1 MWADCGPSMFAYC
14 SRDAVRHAGNP
25 ARCRLERAQA
35 TDGRVGTIR
44 ASGGLACC
52 EWVEL
57 YAECEHMKRKSLLF
71 ALGAMAVLAAGPRT
85 APHVDISLV
94 RVPNGGI
101 QPQVMVGRG
110 GILHLLYYAGDPKN
124 GDLFYVKSPDYGS
137 RWSAPLRVNSTP
149 GSALAIGTIR
159 GGQIALGKG
168 GRIHVAWDGSSVVQS
183 KGPLNPEA
191 GQKGSPMLYS
201 RLNEGGTAFEPERS
215 LMNHTF
221 GLDGGGTVAADS
233 AGNVYVAWHGKA
245 AGAAA
250 GEAGRQVWIA
260 ASRDDG
266 ATFAPEEAAWR
277 EPTGACGC
285 CGMSM
290 FGDSKGVVRAL
301 YRSATENIHR
311 DIFLLTSLDHG
322 RSFDGRKLYTW
333 DINAC
338 PMSSMSFAEGAGMVA
353 GAWET
358 GGQVYF
364 ENLSQPNGIPLSAP
378 AEGKGRRHPRIAIAP
393 NGEMLMVWTEG
404 TGWQRGGSLAW
415 QVFGRNAK
423 SVGDIRVQPGVAVWR
438 FDAVAAKPDGFV
450 ILY

>member
-1 MWADCGPSMFAYC
+1 
-14 SRDAVRHAGNP
+14 
-25 ARCRLERAQA
+25 
-35 TDGRVGTIR
+35 
-44 ASGGLACC
+44 
-52 EWVEL
+52 
-57 YAECEHMKRKSLLF
+57 MKRKSLLF

-85 APHVDISLV
+85 APHGDISLI

-101 QPQVMVGRG
+101 QPQVRVGPG

-137 RWSAPLRVNSTP
+137 TWSAPLRVNSTP
-149 GSALAIGTIR
+149 GSSLAIGTIR

-201 RLNEGGTAFEPERS
+201 RLNEGGSAFEPERS
-215 LMNHTF
+215 LMTHTF
-221 GLDGGGTVAADS
+221 GLDGGGAVAGDA
-233 AGNVYVAWHGKA
+233 AGNVYVAWHGKT

-250 GEAGRQVWIA
+250 GEAGRQLWIA

-266 ATFAPEEAAWR
+266 VTFASEEAAWR

-285 CGMSM
+285 CGMTM

-322 RSFDGRKLYTW
+322 RSFNGRKLHTW
-333 DINAC
+333 EINAC
-338 PMSSMSFAEGAGMVA
+338 PMSSMAFAEGDGMVA

-364 ENLSQPNGIPLSAP
+364 ENLSQPNGVPLSAP
-378 AEGKGRRHPRIAIAP
+378 GGGKDRKHPRIAIAP
-393 NGEMLMVWTEG
+393 NGEMLMVWTQG

-415 QVFGRNAK
+415 QVFGRNGK
-423 SVGDIRVQPGVAVWR
+423 PVGDMRIQPGVPVWS
-438 FDAVAAKPDGFV
+438 FAAVAAKPNGFV
-450 ILY
+450 IFY